1 MSPPVRI
8 VAEHPAYDSHMRF
21 AVVVGLLLAS
31 ATGASAQAPG
41 LTPPSPTEV
50 VVRDAKSAEAATLL
64 TGLGIGV
71 PALMFTV
78 GMTTD
83 VDEGGFA
90 ALGLTLGWI
99 TPAAGHWYSRHA
111 GTYGILARLGGVS
124 LFFAGLEEIDD
135 AKKCERG
142 IEVTDGCD
150 GVSRGVG
157 RGMAGVGV
165 TLYVGSLVYDFV
177 SSRRE
182 VHEYNRRRRM
192 LLTPVVTADSTGLAL
207 SGAF

>member
-8 VAEHPAYDSHMRF
+8 VAELVAYDRHMRF
-21 AVVVGLLLAS
+21 AVVLGLLFAS
-31 ATGASAQAPG
+31 APRASAQAPG
-41 LTPPSPTEV
+41 LTPPSPTEI

-71 PALMFTV
+71 PALMLTIGV
-78 GMTTD
+78 TTD
-83 VDEGGFA
+83 VDEGGMA
-90 ALGLTLGWI
+90 AMGLTLGWI
-99 TPAAGHWYSRHA
+99 TPAAGHWYARHA
-111 GTYGILARLGGVS
+111 GTYGILARLGGMS
-124 LFFAGLEEIDD
+124 LVIAGFEEIDD
-135 AKKCERG
+135 AKKCARG

-157 RGMAGVGV
+157 RGLIGVGAA
-165 TLYVGSLVYDFV
+165 LYVGSLVYDFV

-192 LLTPVVTADSTGLAL
+192 LLTPVVTADATGLAL